1 MKFTYIPL
9 LCTTLFLT
17 GCSIPQEKIDAYK
30 ANIKTQ
36 REKLRSLQQERLLQ
50 EYNLQLIEAL
60 LTLRTRELE
69 YALQPSNE
77 TARYFELATDTLFQK
92 LEQLQ
97 KEIQKQSAPISAN
110 SLSSFEKS
118 IYDYQ
123 KAFNDLASSAEKLG
137 YTKSSG
143 ARSELRI
150 AAQMLMSEI
159 EDIKELQDDFK
170 VRYYAL
176 ELRRAEKDLL
186 LHQERHYY
194 VKAKEKSADLLDVIQ
209 SEGYNTE
216 YYKMEK
222 ILSQYTKAIESYI
235 RFTEEKNTHKETLR
249 QTYKLVGSAL
259 SDLRQ
264 QIQKDSVLLEDDQPT
279 IR

>member
-17 GCSIPQEKIDAYK
+17 GCSLPQEKLDAYK

-36 REKLRSLQQERLLQ
+36 KEKLHSLQQERLLQ

-77 TARYFELATDTLFQK
+77 TAHFFALATDTLFQK

-97 KEIQKQSAPISAN
+97 KEIKKQSAPISDTA
-110 SLSSFEKS
+110 LSSFEKS
-118 IYDYQ
+118 IYDY
-123 KAFNDLASSAEKLG
+123 KRAFKELASSSEKLG
-137 YTKSSG
+137 YNKNSG
-143 ARSELRI
+143 AQGQLRL
-150 AAQMLMSEI
+150 AAHKLMSEV
-159 EDIKELQDDFK
+159 EENKKLQDDFK

-186 LHQERHYY
+186 LHQERRYFT
-194 VKAKEKSADLLDVIQ
+194 KAKKSSTELLEVIQ
-209 SEGYNTE
+209 SEGYNEE
-216 YYKMEK
+216 YYTMEK
-222 ILSQYTKAIESYI
+222 IISRYSTAIESYI
-235 RFTEEKNTHKETLR
+235 NLTEEKSANKQKLR
-249 QTYKLVGSAL
+249 QTYKIVGSAL

-264 QIQKDSVLLEDDQPT
+264 QIQKDSTLLEEHKPLV
-279 IR
+279 R